1 MAESVHIKAP
11 AKLNLALSVG
21 PPGPDRMHPIAS
33 WMVTTDLHDEIE
45 LTRREDP
52 PASLYAIQWHEEA
65 VRKPEIDW
73 PISSDLAA
81 RAHQALEEHVGS
93 KLPIRMRVSKRIP
106 TGSGLGGGSA
116 DAAAVLRGTNQLF
129 DLQLDL
135 EELSRIGAQL
145 GSDIP
150 FLIRGGSGIVEG
162 LGDEIDFHE
171 SVPEL
176 AAVLIMPDEHCNTGQ
191 VYGWFDDLAEDEESP
206 TGLRPEAVRSLTE
219 GILDPAAPFNDLTE
233 PALRAAPKLRKLL
246 DGISA
251 VAERPVHVTG
261 SGAGLF
267 VVCDEPIHAQA
278 LAEAITSGFET
289 PALAVNATETP
300 APTRV

>member
-116 DAAAVLRGTNQLF
+116 DAAAVLRGVNRLF
-129 DLQLDL
+129 DLQLTTG
-135 EELSRIGAQL
+135 ELSRIGAQL

-150 FLIRGGSGIVEG
+150 FLIEGGSGIVEG
-162 LGDEIDFHE
+162 LGDEIEVHD

-176 AAVLIMPDEHCNTGQ
+176 AAVLILPDEHCDTGQ
-191 VYGWFDDLAEDEESP
+191 VYGWFDDLAEDTSS
-206 TGLRPEAVRSLTE
+206 TTMLRPQAVRSLVGGT
-219 GILDPAAPFNDLTE
+219 LDPAALFNDLTE
-233 PALRAAPKLRKLL
+233 PALRAAPKLRELI
-246 DGISA
+246 DGIST

-278 LAEAITSGFET
+278 LAEAISLGFKT
-289 PALAVNATETP
+289 PALAINAAQTP
-300 APTRV
+300 APTRG